1 MYPFVARIFRSKSPS
16 HKAATVDTLEVVKD
30 ARLSFHVHGRKFF
43 LAPPRRPGG
52 PWRVD
57 ADRTAR
63 ELMGNRLVSGQ
74 MFSKQRFF
82 AGGNVATDLATIHAT
97 MLNGCCCN
105 RIL

>member
-1 MYPFVARIFRSKSPS
+1 MLVS
-16 HKAATVDTLEVVKD
+16 HFTFMVGN
-30 ARLSFHVHGRKFF
+30 SFWHHRAGREG
-43 LAPPRRPGG
+43 LGE
-52 PWRVD
+52 D

-82 AGGNVATDLATIHAT
+82 TGGNVATDLATIHAT